1 MRDLSVLVTA
11 LDAVEKKLCE
21 QCTVEDLAKEC
32 YISVSGLQ
40 KLFAY
45 ALNCSVGEYI
55 SKRRLSAAAYELVNT
70 EKSIIDIALTYR
82 YASPEVF
89 SRAFLRFW
97 GVLPSIFRREHR
109 FSELF
114 PKLEPNFDSGGCNM
128 SGLRKVDIT
137 KLYDE
142 LKALKDTYVLCA
154 DICKLKTIND
164 TYGYAAGD
172 IIIAEAAKRMDSAI
186 TDEMMMFRIGP
197 DEFVVVT
204 RFYSLADAKGM
215 AEKIT
220 ELNGNCLIYEDKAI
234 PLNIRIGISKI
245 PGGGLRYKEVLGKMH
260 EAIDKVKQDG
270 TIIGVPEN

>member
-1 MRDLSVLVTA
+1 MRDLTVLVTV

-21 QCTVEDLAKEC
+21 QCNVEDLAKEC

-70 EKSIIDIALTYR
+70 EKSITDIALTYR
-82 YASPEVF
+82 YTSPEVF
-89 SRAFLRFW
+89 SRAFMRFW
-97 GVLPSIFRREHR
+97 GILPSIFRKEHR

-114 PKLEPNFDSGGCNM
+114 PKLEPNFDDGGCNM
-128 SGLRKVDIT
+128 SGHRKVDIT

-154 DICKLKTIND
+154 DICGLNTIND

-172 IIIAEAAKRMDSAI
+172 LIIAEAAKRIDSAVS
-186 TDEMMMFRIGP
+186 DEMLLFRIGA

-204 RFYSLADAKGM
+204 RFHSVADAKNL
-215 AEKIT
+215 ARKIA
-220 ELNGNCLIYEDKAI
+220 ELNGTCVIHEGKDI
-234 PLNIRIGISKI
+234 PLNMRIGISKV
-245 PGGGLRYKEVLGKMH
+245 PSGELRYKEVLDIMH
-260 EAIDKVKQDG
+260 ETIDKVKQEG
-270 TIIGVPEN
+270 SIIGVL